1 VSATVFVTL
10 QGASP
15 YFAEDQYCAPA
26 GEAFTLKI
34 TNSMF
39 TLGDRK
45 PVEVTVVISPADDP
59 AIAPVPGR
67 PGWFTGST
75 ERASFLSAPVT
86 APHTGVFTVPALAA
100 GTYLMQIMDFGPESS
115 ATLIVQSTRGLEDR
129 RAISVQLAP
138 GAGGNARTLTAGQRR
153 RSRITTAR
161 IGVIPKLTVQGC
173 SLGCSSPPCSTVQRG
188 PTKDV
193 GPA

>member
-10 QGASP
+10 QATSP
-15 YFAEDQYCAPA
+15 YFAEGQYCAPA
-26 GEAFTLKI
+26 DEAFTLKI

-39 TLGDRK
+39 TLKGRK
-45 PVEVTVVISPADDP
+45 PVQATVVISPADHP
-59 AIAPVPGR
+59 AIAPVSGR

-75 ERASFLSAPVT
+75 ERASFVSAPVA
-86 APHTGVFTVPALAA
+86 APTTGVFTVPALAA

-138 GAGGNARTLTAGQRR
+138 GVEGKLRTLTVRQHR
-153 RSRITTAR
+153 RSPSIRAP
-161 IGVIPKLTVQGC
+161 IGVIPMLTVHQ
-173 SLGCSSPPCSTVQRG
+173 
-188 PTKDV
+188 
-193 GPA
+193 